1 MRFYAER
8 PGRAAR
14 QLLADL
20 SVIAWVALIFFTA
33 RAAKHFIERSED
45 PARSL
50 QAAGESVSSTF
61 AEAARTAAEIPLI
74 GGDLAKALDLGTG
87 AGASLTA
94 SGQQQAETIATVAL
108 SVAGA
113 ILVIGVVPVVLVWL
127 TIRVRYARAAASAA
141 TARARDIDLLAL
153 RALAHQPT
161 RRLLAVSGEPAS
173 AWRRD
178 DRAAVH
184 NLASLELRALGMRPP
199 RGGAAKMTAQVQD
212 RAGA

>member
-20 SVIAWVALIFFTA
+20 LVIAWVALIWFTA

-50 QAAGESVSSTF
+50 QSAGESVSSTF

-94 SGQQQAETIATVAL
+94 SGQQQVETIATVAL

-113 ILVIGVVPVVLVWL
+113 IVVIGVVPVVLVWL
-127 TIRVRYARAAASAA
+127 AVRVRYARTAASAA

-161 RRLLAVSGEPAS
+161 RRLLAVSAEPAG

-178 DRAAVH
+178 DRATVH
-184 NLASLELRALGMRPP
+184 ALANLELRALGMRPQ
-199 RGGAAKMTAQVQD
+199 RTGAAQATAPVER